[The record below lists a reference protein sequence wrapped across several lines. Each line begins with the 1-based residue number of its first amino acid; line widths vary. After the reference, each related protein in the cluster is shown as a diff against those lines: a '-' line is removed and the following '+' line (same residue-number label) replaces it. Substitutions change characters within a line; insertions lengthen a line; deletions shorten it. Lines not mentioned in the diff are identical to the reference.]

1 MTSNDSSKQADN
13 QAYRR
18 FRLPVRFVASQ
29 LSLWRFHLFICQ
41 GTWHVVIIHSHS
53 NVKKQYSLD
62 TFYSVAWT
70 VRLVIDWSYVIPVV
84 SPHKLVEIPLRAVQ
98 TSFDYQAFLLPAPHR
113 AGTKYLFQKNVL
125 KNTPRRH
132 FSQAQWTYFGF
143 SFRRSSCDLVIR
155 TMNILLKG

>member
-1 MTSNDSSKQADN
+1 MLDNFCFSEQIFHRKQ
-13 QAYRR
+13 
-18 FRLPVRFVASQ
+18 
-29 LSLWRFHLFICQ
+29 SLGAPETRKWLFHSFICQ
-41 GTWHVVIIHSHS
+41 GTWNIVIIHSYS

-143 SFRRSSCDLVIR
+143 SFRRKPCDLVIR
-155 TMNILLKG
+155 TMNIFLKG